1 MRKFTNFSTP
11 EDEDAV
17 VVNCPMMI
25 SALLDGST
33 IDCQPNKYFLMAKKK
48 KKKKFLYRQDHR
60 LHGLHDQPRNE
71 SGENWTFILGVVKQ
85 AEICIN
91 FVVKYIILVL
101 RVLEDNLVKIT
112 AEGIL
117 GTYLA
122 LKSLETMMHPT
133 SGTRKRAMISG
144 ST

>member
-17 VVNCPMMI
+17 LVNCPMMI

-48 KKKKFLYRQDHR
+48 KKFLYRHHR

-71 SGENWTFILGVVKQ
+71 SGENWTFILVK
-85 AEICIN
+85 
-91 FVVKYIILVL
+91 
-101 RVLEDNLVKIT
+101 
-112 AEGIL
+112 
-117 GTYLA
+117 
-122 LKSLETMMHPT
+122 
-133 SGTRKRAMISG
+133 
-144 ST
+144 

>member
-1 MRKFTNFSTP
+1 MRKFKAFSTP

-25 SALLDGST
+25 SALHDGST

-71 SGENWTFILGVVKQ
+71 SGENWTFILGVVK
-85 AEICIN
+85 
-91 FVVKYIILVL
+91 
-101 RVLEDNLVKIT
+101 
-112 AEGIL
+112 
-117 GTYLA
+117 
-122 LKSLETMMHPT
+122 
-133 SGTRKRAMISG
+133 
-144 ST
+144 